1 MLSRTFWEDA
11 WGKNAPGGVLGGC
24 LGTPLGHRN
33 LGENASREGCLEG
46 GGCWGWDVHRGRLGV
61 GSGRAA
67 GELGQPNSPSEPT
80 LPQLGPHLPPRLQ
93 QQPWSLLYCTAR
105 DGFSLRTLYRR
116 AGPLSSPA
124 LLLIR
129 DTDAQ
134 AFGAFFATAIHMS
147 NKFYGTGETFLF
159 SFSPELKVFR
169 WTGRNNFF
177 VKGDVDLLMVGGGSG
192 RFGLWLD
199 GDLHHGGS
207 HPCETFNNESLSPR
221 GDFCVQDLE
230 VWGLA

>member
-1 MLSRTFWEDA
+1 MMRGLRARYHLLPDQDEDLPVGCVEPDGEGRPGWE
-11 WGKNAPGGVLGGC
+11 GAP
-24 LGTPLGHRN
+24 
-33 LGENASREGCLEG
+33 
-46 GGCWGWDVHRGRLGV
+46 
-61 GSGRAA
+61 AA
-67 GELGQPNSPSEPT
+67 GAAPEEPCGLVLSTPSRVLRDRDTKE
-80 LPQLGPHLPPRLQ
+80 LGPHLPPRLQ

>member
-1 MLSRTFWEDA
+1 MNDL
-11 WGKNAPGGVLGGC
+11 
-24 LGTPLGHRN
+24 
-33 LGENASREGCLEG
+33 LEG
-46 GGCWGWDVHRGRLGV
+46 GQLKLLPQADQDEDLPMGCVEPD
-61 GSGRAA
+61 S
-67 GELGQPNSPSEPT
+67 EGQPGWEGAPAAAVALEEPCGLVLSTPSRILRDRET
-80 LPQLGPHLPPRLQ
+80 KELGPHLPPRLQ
-93 QQPWSLLYCTAR
+93 QQPWRLLYCTAR

-116 AGPLSSPA
+116 AGPPSSPA

-129 DTDAQ
+129 DTNAQ
-134 AFGAFFATAIHMS
+134 AFGAFFATTIHMS
-147 NKFYGTGETFLF
+147 NDFYGTGETFLF
-159 SFSPELKVFR
+159 SFYPELKVFR

-177 VKGDVDLLMVGGGSG
+177 MKGDVDLLMVGGGSG

-207 HPCETFNNESLSPR
+207 YPCETFNNESLSPR